1 MARQPENTFIAS
13 IHRLLP
19 GEVYRQKNHNPY
31 NSGIPDCWYS
41 GAEGDLW
48 VEYKYIELPK
58 RDDTVIP
65 INLSELQKNW
75 IRCREAEG
83 RRLGVIVGCKE
94 GGVWFPG
101 ESWSLPVTKA
111 TFCGQ
116 LSNRQALAQIIYER
130 TMLKA
135 M

>member
-19 GEVYRQKNHNPY
+19 QAVYRQKNHNTY

-41 GAEGDLW
+41 GAESDLW
-48 VEYKYIELPK
+48 VEYKYVELPK
-58 RDDTVIP
+58 RPDTVVP

-75 IRCREAEG
+75 IRRRCAEG
-83 RRLGVIVGCKE
+83 RAVGVIVGCID
-94 GGVWFPG
+94 GGVWLPG
-101 ESWSLPVTKA
+101 TSWGTPITENEFWNK
-111 TFCGQ
+111 
-116 LSNRQALAQIIYER
+116 LSSRQTLAELIYTE

>member
-13 IHRLLP
+13 VHRLLP
-19 GEVYRQKNHNPY
+19 MGVYRQKNHNPY

-41 GAEGDLW
+41 GAERDLW
-48 VEYKYIELPK
+48 VEYKFVELPK
-58 RDDTVIP
+58 RDDTLVP
-65 INLSELQKNW
+65 INLSELQKHW
-75 IRCREAEG
+75 IRCRHAEG
-83 RRLGVIVGCKE
+83 RHVGVIVGCKD

-101 ESWSLPVTKA
+101 VSWEAPISKEV
-111 TFCGQ
+111 FWSQ
-116 LSNRQALAQIIYER
+116 ISNRQALAEIIYMR